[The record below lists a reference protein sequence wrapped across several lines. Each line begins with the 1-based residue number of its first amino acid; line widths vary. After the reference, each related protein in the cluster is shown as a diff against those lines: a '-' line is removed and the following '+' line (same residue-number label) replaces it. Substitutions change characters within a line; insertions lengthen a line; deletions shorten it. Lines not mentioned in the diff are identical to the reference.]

1 MGQDLRELLQ
11 NNFSDISKVSLSEG
25 HELRFM
31 DKLAASFP
39 EQEIASVANAT
50 YDYSAKSKS
59 VFFLSTLNWKQYSL
73 IAASLASV
81 LFMGAGYVVWN
92 NTAVQQAGKTVVY
105 IDETAD
111 FVPSLAN
118 VSPELKKVEEEYLN
132 TINVGLS
139 KLRIDDSNRSMVK
152 GGITQLTELKKEY
165 YDILKSLNKQTA
177 APQTIKVLLDNL
189 EMQLFLINQ
198 LRKKVKSTNEFSY
211 STAYQDLQT

>member
-11 NNFSDISKVSLSEG
+11 NNLSDTSKVSLSEG

-39 EQEIASVANAT
+39 EQENASVINASNNT
-50 YDYSAKSKS
+50 SVKSKTTY
-59 VFFLSTLNWKQYSL
+59 FLSTLNRKQYAL
-73 IAASLASV
+73 IAASFAIV
-81 LFMGAGYVVWN
+81 FMGTGYLIEN
-92 NTAVQQAGKTVVY
+92 KNTVQQEDKAVVY
-105 IDETAD
+105 IDNNSD
-111 FVPSLAN
+111 YVPSLAS

-139 KLRIDDSNRSMVK
+139 KLQVNDSNRSMVK
-152 GGITQLTELKKEY
+152 GGMAQLTELKKEY
-165 YDILKSLNKQTA
+165 ASILKSLNKQTT
-177 APQTIKVLLDNL
+177 APQTIKVLLENL

-198 LRKKVKSTNEFSY
+198 LSKKANSSNEYSY